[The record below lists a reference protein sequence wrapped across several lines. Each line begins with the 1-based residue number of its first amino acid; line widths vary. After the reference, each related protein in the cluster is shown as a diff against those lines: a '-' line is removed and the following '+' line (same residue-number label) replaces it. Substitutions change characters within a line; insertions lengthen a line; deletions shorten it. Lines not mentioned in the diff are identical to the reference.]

1 MNLSSLSLPELTK
14 LQKALPAAIKRRRAN
29 ERKSIIIEV
38 RALVAQ
44 RGFDFDELL
53 NGIVTS
59 QELSKKPV
67 KPLPIIK
74 YRHPQD
80 SSLQWTGRGRKPAW
94 VIRWEADGNAL
105 SMLEV

>member
-1 MNLSSLSLPELTK
+1 MNLNSLSLPELTK

-53 NGIVTS
+53 SGIVTS
-59 QELSKKPV
+59 QELAKKPDQ
-67 KPLPIIK
+67 PLPIK

-80 SSLQWTGRGRKPAW
+80 SSLQWTGRGRKPIW
-94 VIRWEADGNAL
+94 VARWEAEGNSL
-105 SMLEV
+105 SELRV